1 MPDRVLPV
9 YCHWYALELYNAY
22 KNAQKQ
28 LDDANTSQVKLRLDS
43 KDYIIA
49 KSKLNILV
57 EAIKCGSNC
66 FSSDHAYSVV
76 DESELAYTSFYTS
89 VLDHFLFYDDR
100 MKGVCAHKLPS
111 RGSEPDD
118 EEADVGVVPCPVLIP
133 IDLKLTNRGLF
144 EAKFDSVL
152 YAAKSVAVQKH
163 DNKWPLLLDIP
174 GTCESIGLQVF
185 VANDDVMWIIP
196 IAEVR
201 PYDKALLCT
210 IYVAVKY
217 LNDYPIVEVCPPTCP
232 MPVKNGKYEPI
243 FQYDEKFNHRALMED
258 NQLIK
263 LFDSEDEE
271 INHPNYELLEQIGFK
286 HEIMRLSVDGRFTM
300 LKRSYIPGSHNPREV
315 TDFKGV
321 LECLKRVHD
330 YGYVHGDV
338 RIYNIIFKR
347 DGTSHLIDFD
357 LARKEGET
365 YHYLYN
371 GDCKDRHPDAR
382 PEQPMK
388 KEHDTFSIKEIIKV
402 FFPNVKENVD
412 RHQSVDDLVSW
423 VNSLC

>member
-133 IDLKLTNRGLF
+133 IDLKLTNRG
-144 EAKFDSVL
+144 
-152 YAAKSVAVQKH
+152 
-163 DNKWPLLLDIP
+163 
-174 GTCESIGLQVF
+174 
-185 VANDDVMWIIP
+185 
-196 IAEVR
+196 
-201 PYDKALLCT
+201 
-210 IYVAVKY
+210 
-217 LNDYPIVEVCPPTCP
+217 
-232 MPVKNGKYEPI
+232 I
-243 FQYDEKFNHRALMED
+243 F
-258 NQLIK
+258 I
-263 LFDSEDEE
+263 
-271 INHPNYELLEQIGFK
+271 
-286 HEIMRLSVDGRFTM
+286 
-300 LKRSYIPGSHNPREV
+300 RS
-315 TDFKGV
+315 
-321 LECLKRVHD
+321 
-330 YGYVHGDV
+330 
-338 RIYNIIFKR
+338 
-347 DGTSHLIDFD
+347 
-357 LARKEGET
+357 
-365 YHYLYN
+365 
-371 GDCKDRHPDAR
+371 
-382 PEQPMK
+382 
-388 KEHDTFSIKEIIKV
+388 
-402 FFPNVKENVD
+402 
-412 RHQSVDDLVSW
+412 
-423 VNSLC
+423 

>member
-1 MPDRVLPV
+1 M
-9 YCHWYALELYNAY
+9 A
-22 KNAQKQ
+22 
-28 LDDANTSQVKLRLDS
+28 S
-43 KDYIIA
+43 
-49 KSKLNILV
+49 
-57 EAIKCGSNC
+57 
-66 FSSDHAYSVV
+66 
-76 DESELAYTSFYTS
+76 
-89 VLDHFLFYDDR
+89 
-100 MKGVCAHKLPS
+100 
-111 RGSEPDD
+111 
-118 EEADVGVVPCPVLIP
+118 
-133 IDLKLTNRGLF
+133 LF